1 MNLKINRR
9 RALAVYFRS
18 RRAIRAIRHYG
29 RLIYV
34 SKRMHYAVLYI
45 DDERVEETTSK
56 LLALRQVVSVK
67 PSPRPEIDPELTDL
81 RSAKTYHRVEKD
93 DLS

>member
-1 MNLKINRR
+1 MEINHR

-34 SKRMHYAVLYI
+34 SKHMHYAVLYV
-45 DDERVEETTSK
+45 DDAKVAEQTEK
-56 LLALRQVVSVK
+56 LLALRQVTAVE

-81 RSAKTYHRVEKD
+81 KSMMAFREDEED
-93 DLS
+93 DFS